1 MSPEF
6 KKFLLK
12 LIAATII
19 LALLGWVVFFFI
31 FKDLY
36 MGIYPVALIF
46 FFIFTLL
53 VHAYQLRLAR
63 GNLAKF
69 TRSNMLVTFVK
80 LVVYSLFTVIYL
92 AANKE
97 NAVVFVIVVMAL
109 YLVFTSLEVSDL
121 VKIARTQN
129 KNK

>member
-31 FKDLY
+31 FRGLY
-36 MGIYPVALIF
+36 MGIYPVALVF
-46 FFIFTLL
+46 FSTFTLL
-53 VHAYQLRLAR
+53 VHAYQLKLAR

-92 AANKE
+92 AANTE